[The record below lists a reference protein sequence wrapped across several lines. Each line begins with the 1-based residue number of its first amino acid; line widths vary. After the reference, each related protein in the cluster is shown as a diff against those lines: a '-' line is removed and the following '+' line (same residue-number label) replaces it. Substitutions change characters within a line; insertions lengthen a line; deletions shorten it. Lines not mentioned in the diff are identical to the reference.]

1 MPPKFIKNLSVSI
14 PDNNK
19 NLYNEDYNE
28 DYNEKKIEE
37 LYNYNENYN
46 EENIE
51 ELDSYNDN
59 EENIEELDSYNDNEE
74 NIEELDNCNDI
85 ITKFFNSETDYGK
98 KCGKEGCIY
107 FKKGKNIGLKVTK
120 KIKAPIIEDL
130 YNFII
135 KLNDKSNYK
144 NNLEDF
150 IIIPKNLSKNNKC
163 NIYNDRKSNYEVKSY
178 YSFNYYYNA
187 IDLVSVIK
195 NINKKIE
202 NINFYKKI
210 TDKQKKSMKK
220 YKTMIDGIKE
230 QLDFIMKHLNKT
242 YNIYHNDIHPANL
255 IVVNTEEPIILRDN
269 YGSEKIL
276 NTKHKVFLID
286 FEHLSSEEAKPLQLN
301 SPCNEYFMDRE
312 DCIDYLIK

>member
-1 MPPKFIKNLSVSI
+1 MPPKFKNLSVII
-14 PDNNK
+14 PDDNK
-19 NLYNEDYNE
+19 NSYNEN
-28 DYNEKKIEE
+28 YNEKKIEE

-51 ELDSYNDN
+51 ELDSCNDN
-59 EENIEELDSYNDNEE
+59 EENIEELDD
-74 NIEELDNCNDI
+74 CNDI
-85 ITKFFNSETDYGK
+85 ITKFFNFETDYGK
-98 KCGKEGCIY
+98 KCGSEGCIY

-120 KIKAPIIEDL
+120 KIKEPIIEDL

-163 NIYNDRKSNYEVKSY
+163 NMYNDRLSNYEVKSY

-220 YKTMIDGIKE
+220 YKTIIDGFKE
-230 QLDFIMKHLNKT
+230 QLDFIMKHLNET
-242 YNIYHNDIHPANL
+242 YNIYHNDIHPTNL

-276 NTKHKVFLID
+276 NTKHKLFLID
-286 FEHLSSEEAKPLQLN
+286 FDHLSSEAPPSLPRPPF
-301 SPCNEYFMDRE
+301 SPCNEFTMARKV
-312 DCIDYLIK
+312 CIENLLK

>member
-1 MPPKFIKNLSVSI
+1 MPPKFKNLSVI
-14 PDNNK
+14 IYEDNK
-19 NLYNEDYNE
+19 NSYNRN
-28 DYNEKKIEE
+28 N
-37 LYNYNENYN
+37 N

-51 ELDSYNDN
+51 ELES
-59 EENIEELDSYNDNEE
+59 
-74 NIEELDNCNDI
+74 CNNI
-85 ITKFFNSETDYGK
+85 ITNFFNFETDYGK
-98 KCGKEGCIY
+98 KCGSEGCIY
-107 FKKGKNIGLKVTK
+107 FKEGKDIGLKVTK
-120 KIKAPIIEDL
+120 KIKEPIIEDL

-163 NIYNDRKSNYEVKSY
+163 NIYNNNKSNYEVKSY

-195 NINKKIE
+195 NIKEENSKITE
-202 NINFYKKI
+202 NITQEKV
-210 TDKQKKSMKK
+210 TDEQKQSMKE

-230 QLDFIMKHLNKT
+230 QLDFILRHLNDT

-269 YGSEKIL
+269 KGSEKEL
-276 NTKHKVFLID
+276 NTTHKVFLID
-286 FEHLSSEEAKPLQLN
+286 FEHLSSEEAKPFYY
-301 SPCNEYFMDRE
+301 STYCNEFTMDRK
-312 DCIDYLIK
+312 DCIENLLK

>member
-1 MPPKFIKNLSVSI
+1 MPPKFIKNLSLII
-14 PDNNK
+14 PDDNK
-19 NLYNEDYNE
+19 NSYNRN
-28 DYNEKKIEE
+28 N
-37 LYNYNENYN
+37 NN

-51 ELDSYNDN
+51 ELES
-59 EENIEELDSYNDNEE
+59 
-74 NIEELDNCNDI
+74 CNNI
-85 ITKFFNSETDYGK
+85 ITNFFNFETDYGR
-98 KCGKEGCIY
+98 KCGSEGCIY
-107 FKKGKNIGLKVTK
+107 FKEGKNIGLKVTK

-163 NIYNDRKSNYEVKSY
+163 NMNYKVKSY

-195 NINKKIE
+195 NINKKTD
-202 NINFYKKI
+202 FYKKEI
-210 TDKQKKSMKK
+210 DKRKNSNRKTVDTDIDNNMRK
-220 YKTMIDGIKE
+220 YKTMIDGFKE
-230 QLDFIMKHLNKT
+230 QLDFIMKHLNET

-286 FEHLSSEEAKPLQLN
+286 FEHLSTSENPNPLQLN